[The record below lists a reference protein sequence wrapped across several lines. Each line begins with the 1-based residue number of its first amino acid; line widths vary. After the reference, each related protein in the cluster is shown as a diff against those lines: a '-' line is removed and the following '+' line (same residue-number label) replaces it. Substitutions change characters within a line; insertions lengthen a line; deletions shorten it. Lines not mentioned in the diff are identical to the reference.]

1 MDLEKP
7 APEPDVRTGALDLR
21 GMEPGATSFS
31 IPTAPGARSRL
42 DPDVCPGALD
52 LRGMEPGATSF
63 SIPTAPGARSRL
75 DPDVRTSALVEHP
88 RDAGERGRF
97 PCRRVTK
104 ERSRIDPDVR
114 IGAPG

>member
-7 APEPDVRTGALDLR
+7 APDPDVRTGALDLR

-31 IPTAPGARSRL
+31 IPAVAEARN
-42 DPDVCPGALD
+42 
-52 LRGMEPGATSF
+52 
-63 SIPTAPGARSRL
+63 RL
-75 DPDVRTSALVEHP
+75 DPDVRTGPLVEHP

-114 IGAPG
+114 IGAPGRAFPG